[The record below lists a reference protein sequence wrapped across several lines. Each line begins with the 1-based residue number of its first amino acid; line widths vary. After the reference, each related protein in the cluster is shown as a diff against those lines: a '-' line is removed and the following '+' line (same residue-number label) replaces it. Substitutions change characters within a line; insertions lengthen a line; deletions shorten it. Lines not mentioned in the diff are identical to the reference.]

1 MKKLL
6 TIALSLLLALNL
18 SACGNN
24 QAKTPGDS
32 EVSLVIATPGD
43 ESSNAQTESK
53 AQEESK
59 APEQKLSASDFLK
72 AILQKD
78 AATSEVS
85 ARQQLWKEGYSPAE
99 IKEAI
104 DSAFPKSQTDA
115 KKEESSVV
123 EESSKQDESSKAAEN
138 SEKQESSKVSE
149 TENSEESRQQASGGS
164 ESTQS
169 SSESQTGTGSQS
181 QSGGAQTSQGS
192 SAGGSTASS
201 GGQSTSE
208 SQSQTSSQSTSES
221 QSQSGGQSASESQSQ
236 QQTQQTQEQS
246 SQSSQEATQ
255 PSQQEQPAHTHTWV
269 DVTETVHHDAVTEQ
283 VWVVDQ
289 PAWDE
294 TVEKTEEKQVEKCQ
308 CRCGAIFD
316 SDDEW
321 FAHSEAILDADDQNG
336 TNEWQYHTGWSATF
350 VYEEVVVGTETVHHD
365 EVGHYETKTVTE
377 AWDETVVTGQKCSEC
392 GATK

>member
-18 SACGNN
+18 SACGSN
-24 QAKTPGDS
+24 QAKAPEES
-32 EVSLVIATPGD
+32 EVSLAIATPGD

-53 AQEESK
+53 VQEESK

-104 DSAFPKSQTDA
+104 DNAFPKSQTEV

-123 EESSKQDESSKAAEN
+123 EESSKQDESSKTAEN
-138 SEKQESSKVSE
+138 SEKQESSKVTE
-149 TENSEESRQQASGGS
+149 NENSEESRQQASGGS

-192 SAGGSTASS
+192 SSGGSTASS

-208 SQSQTSSQSTSES
+208 SQSQSSSQSASES
-221 QSQSGGQSASESQSQ
+221 QSQSSSQASSEQSQQSSSSASESQSQ
-236 QQTQQTQEQS
+236 QQTQEQS
-246 SQSSQEATQ
+246 SQSSQT
-255 PSQQEQPAHTHTWV
+255 EQPAHTHTWV

-294 TVEKTEEKQVEKCQ
+294 TVEKTEEQEVQKYE
-308 CRCGAIFD
+308 CRCGQVFD
-316 SDDEW
+316 TEAEW
-321 FAHSEAILDADDQNG
+321 GAHSDWYVDNDFDNMD
-336 TNEWQYHTGWSATF
+336 YHTGWTA
-350 VYEEVVVGTETVHHD
+350 VYVTETVVTGTEIIHHD

-377 AWDETVVTGQKCSEC
+377 AYDEEVVVGQKCSEC